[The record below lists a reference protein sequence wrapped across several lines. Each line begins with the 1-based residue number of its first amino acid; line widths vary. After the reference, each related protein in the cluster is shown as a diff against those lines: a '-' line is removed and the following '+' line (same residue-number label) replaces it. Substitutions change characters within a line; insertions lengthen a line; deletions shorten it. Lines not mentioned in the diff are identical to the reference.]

1 MTRRDLLILAASCAV
16 LGLALFRLLA
26 PSGQTTRRIS
36 VEAVEIKSRPIKSGE
51 SAIQEASWTPPDDVF
66 VVGWVPDVGAPE
78 ARPNLFLMS
87 GSTAIFKIERGSIEG
102 LRTTFL
108 PAGTGYLT
116 RKGETIK
123 LRLQIDNSGP
133 DGVSGGARALIY
145 FHPVAWR

>member
-66 VVGWVPDVGAPE
+66 VVGWAPDVGAPE

-87 GSTAIFKIERGSIEG
+87 GSTAIFKICLLYTSPSPR
-102 LRTTFL
+102 
-108 PAGTGYLT
+108 
-116 RKGETIK
+116 
-123 LRLQIDNSGP
+123 D
-133 DGVSGGARALIY
+133 
-145 FHPVAWR
+145 